1 MSDPRADTPSA
12 DFSEI
17 NVERINVRDA
27 DGTLRM
33 AISNRTR
40 APDPKIGARTGAR
53 EGGNSAGI
61 YFYNDQGDECGGLI
75 FRGKRDEQ
83 GRYRAGAA
91 LLFDRFEQDQTIGM
105 AYSETDGELSA
116 KFSVWDRPS
125 VALADLLDRYTELE
139 AMPDGDKRRH
149 LIDEMRQGGLL
160 GTTRLTMGLERDGD
174 AAVVLYD
181 AMQRERLRIVVGRDG
196 RPRIEFLDEHAEVVD
211 TYPPEKSTR

>member
-40 APDPKIGARTGAR
+40 APDPKIGARTGTR
-53 EGGNSAGI
+53 EGGNNAGI

-75 FRGKRDEQ
+75 FRGTRDEQ

-91 LLFDRFEQDQTIGM
+91 LLFDRFEQDQAIGM

-149 LIDEMRQGGLL
+149 VIDEMREGGLL

-196 RPRIEFLDEHAEVVD
+196 RARIEFLDEHAEVVD
-211 TYPPEKSTR
+211 TYPPDKLTR